1 MAKNYANKSHHGREP
16 IMEVAQIPFALIQA
30 QTALIENFEYVDG
43 DKLKGLV
50 TAYDL
55 IHSILN
61 FIAGGDCDLSALQL
75 TNAQREAVKRMVAD
89 PDAAAAYL
97 ESLKV
102 LGVV

>member
-61 FIAGGDCDLSALQL
+61 FIAGGESDLGKLQL
-75 TNAQREAVKRMVAD
+75 IDAQKEAIKRIIAD

-97 ESLKV
+97 ESSHAMEAR
-102 LGVV
+102 